1 MTPLGRM
8 WTLYGRHWQ
17 LASLYLHPTEGS
29 KTMDDT
35 YRQKLKIGVH
45 EFEAEGPVAV
55 VQEQVKRFMDLIAA
69 LPKEAVNPPP
79 PPLENP
85 MPLQPSKPPVP
96 ETDSSLDKIM
106 RTEDRV
112 VSLTVRPFH
121 ARDSVL
127 LILYGQKVLRQNDA
141 VTGAEV
147 MSGLTATGGF
157 AVARADRLLE
167 GMARQGDVIVVGEH
181 RSKTYRLTNAG
192 LAKARQIAVD
202 MLAVV
207 A

>member
-1 MTPLGRM
+1 
-8 WTLYGRHWQ
+8 
-17 LASLYLHPTEGS
+17 
-29 KTMDDT
+29 MDDT

-45 EFEAEGPVAV
+45 EFEAEGPVSV
-55 VQEQVKRFMDLIAA
+55 VQEQVKRFMDLIAS

-79 PPLENP
+79 SPPPSLADLENP
-85 MPLQPSKPPVP
+85 PSINPPKLP
-96 ETDSSLDKIM
+96 APITDSSLDKIM
-106 RTEDRV
+106 RMEDRV
-112 VSLTVRPFH
+112 VSLTVRPPH

-127 LILYGQKVLRQNDA
+127 LILYGQKVLRQNDS

-167 GMARQGDVIVVGEH
+167 GMARQGEVIVVGVH

-192 LAKARQIAVD
+192 LAKARQIAAD